1 MAYGGRAAR
10 LVADSEST
18 TIRFDLHQIT
28 HFITD
33 TCDFPEY
40 GTLSQ
45 LPETVSV
52 VLPSWLTRSVDAQ
65 KLLPT
70 RFYSP
75 NNALIF
81 AGLCLTS
88 TDLPALDNLAI
99 QAGVESLGGL
109 WRRELTREVTHL
121 IAIAPHGVSLSLH
134 LSEEFQDVSLMIQK
148 MQPQKKYDAAIE
160 YGQATGLV
168 IVLPH
173 WRVPLHQFRS
183 FH

>member
-1 MAYGGRAAR
+1 MECSQLTDTLVAYGARAAR
-10 LVADSEST
+10 LVANSEST
-18 TIRFDLHQIT
+18 TIRFDLNEIT

-40 GTLSQ
+40 GTLSK

-81 AGLCLTS
+81 AGLCLSS
-88 TDLPALDNLAI
+88 TDLPTLDNLAI

-121 IAIAPHGVSLSLH
+121 IAIAPHGVCYPVYLSAKSRGPGLI
-134 LSEEFQDVSLMIQK
+134 IQNCNRRK
-148 MQPQKKYDAAIE
+148 STTLRSNTDR
-160 YGQATGLV
+160 
-168 IVLPH
+168 LPA
-173 WRVPLHQFRS
+173 
-183 FH
+183 